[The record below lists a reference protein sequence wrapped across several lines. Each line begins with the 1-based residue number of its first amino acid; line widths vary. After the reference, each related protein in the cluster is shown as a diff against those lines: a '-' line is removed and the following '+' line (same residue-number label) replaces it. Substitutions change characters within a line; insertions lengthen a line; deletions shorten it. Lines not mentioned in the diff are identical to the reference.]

1 VAVASRTRERAEACA
16 REWSV
21 PRAVEGYDVLL
32 ADPAIDAV
40 YIPLPNSD
48 HVRWT
53 LAAIAA
59 GKHVL
64 CEKPIALDPADVGRI
79 AHAATAANAIVEE
92 GYMYRHEPQT
102 ARVVELIEDGAIG
115 AVRAIVSGF
124 TFALD
129 REANIRLDPDLGG
142 GALWDVG
149 CYPVSYAQLLT
160 GTAPKLV
167 FGTANWDA
175 RGVDDEFVGMLRY
188 DSSAT
193 ASIYAGFRAEYRT
206 WLEIFGTDGA
216 LTVPNPFKP
225 GPLEVIELER
235 GATVERIT
243 IPGSAE
249 IFVREIE
256 DFEAAVLDGAPPTVS
271 LAESQQ
277 TVATLVALYA
287 AARELRD
294 AP

>member
-1 VAVASRTRERAEACA
+1 VAVASRTRERAEAYA

-21 PRAVEGYDVLL
+21 PRAIEGYERLL
-32 ADPAIDAV
+32 GDPGIDAV

-48 HVRWT
+48 HVAWT
-53 LAAIAA
+53 LKAIAA

-64 CEKPIALDPADVGRI
+64 CEKPIALNPDDVERI
-79 AHAATAANAIVEE
+79 AHAAAAAKVVVEE

-102 ARVVELIEDGAIG
+102 ARVVQLIQEGAVG

-129 REANIRLDPDLGG
+129 AKANIRMDPALGG

-160 GTAPKLV
+160 GAAPKLV
-167 FGTANWDA
+167 FGAAHWHTC
-175 RGVDDEFVGMLRY
+175 GVDEEFMGMMRF
-188 DSSAT
+188 DSVAT

-206 WLEIFGTDGA
+206 WLEILGTDGA

-235 GATVERIT
+235 GTTIERIE

-249 IFVREIE
+249 IFVREVE
-256 DFEAAVLDGAPPTVS
+256 DFEAAVLDGGPPTVS
-271 LAESQQ
+271 LADSQQ
-277 TVATLVALYA
+277 TVATLAALYA
-287 AARELRD
+287 AARDLQ
-294 AP
+294 AGN